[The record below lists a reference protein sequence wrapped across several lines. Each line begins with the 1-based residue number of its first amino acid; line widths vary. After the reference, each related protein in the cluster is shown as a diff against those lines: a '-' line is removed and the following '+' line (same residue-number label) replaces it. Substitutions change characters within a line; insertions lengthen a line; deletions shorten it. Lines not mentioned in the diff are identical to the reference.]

1 MKKNGSFN
9 PLRNICL
16 ICVLSIG
23 LMTIIGT
30 GGGGSWVE
38 PFWMYWS
45 VGIADLNND
54 GHQDIAGSRG
64 YFHSSN
70 WQGDVSVLYQDSQNQ
85 GSFPFVRRIRT
96 GALPYCISIDIGDL
110 NGDGSEDVA
119 TACTFYMTSHQISI
133 TYQDP
138 VVIGEFLPIQNISIG
153 FVPSFLKIGD
163 IDDDGFNDIV
173 ISASNTSVLYQD
185 SNSPGSFLPM
195 VSLNIGSSSV
205 DIGDINGDNYLDL
218 ALTGE
223 GQIRLLFQDSLS
235 PGNFLSPVSITVGF
249 QPNSIKIKDIDID
262 GKVDLIVGNYGKSDN
277 WRTGSVSVLIQ
288 DFSEAGTFLPR
299 IDYPLG
305 RRAEDLA
312 IGDLK
317 KDLAIKLCKI
327 HFSIGADGLIFVCK
341 SQNADIRMRIF
352 NNDGLEDI
360 AVANGYTG
368 GGEDSNGSIAILF
381 QNVSSLGKFLSPVF
395 YAGIF
400 QPDSIAIGDLNGDS
414 FNDIAFGDGS
424 LAIRFQ
430 DSTNPGSF
438 KQIIIVDE

>member
-110 NGDGSEDVA
+110 NGDGLEDVA

-305 RRAEDLA
+305 RRAHDLA
-312 IGDLK
+312 IGDL
-317 KDLAIKLCKI
+317 
-327 HFSIGADGLIFVCK
+327 
-341 SQNADIRMRIF
+341 

>member
-110 NGDGSEDVA
+110 NGDGLEDVA

-163 IDDDGFNDIV
+163 IDDDGLNDIV

-305 RRAEDLA
+305 RRAHDLA
-312 IGDLK
+312 IGDL
-317 KDLAIKLCKI
+317 
-327 HFSIGADGLIFVCK
+327 
-341 SQNADIRMRIF
+341 